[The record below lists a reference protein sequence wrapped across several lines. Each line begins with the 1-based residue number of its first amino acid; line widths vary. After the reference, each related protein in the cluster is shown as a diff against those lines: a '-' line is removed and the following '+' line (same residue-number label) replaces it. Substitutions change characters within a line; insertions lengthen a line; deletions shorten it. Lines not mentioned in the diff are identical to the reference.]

1 MREYYAGSGGGCFAP
16 HATVEVADD
25 ESGGAPRRA
34 RVADVRAGDRVRV
47 ADGGFAA
54 VACVAQIE
62 RDAAA
67 GAELVLLPGGGPA
80 LTPGHPVR
88 VGGVWRAARDVAGA
102 RPVATTPHV
111 YNFVL
116 ERAHVVLVDGVEAAT
131 WAHGL
136 EDAGVA
142 HAFYGTRAV
151 LDALRRLDGW
161 RDGRVRVRGALRD
174 KRTDEVVGLLGD
186 DAAAAEPALEHM
198 ATPTAAAAS

>member
-1 MREYYAGSGGGCFAP
+1 MPEICTAKRTPDDEFIVLACDGIWDVKSS
-16 HATVEVADD
+16 VEVADD

-131 WAHGL
+131 WVH
-136 EDAGVA
+136 
-142 HAFYGTRAV
+142 
-151 LDALRRLDGW
+151 
-161 RDGRVRVRGALRD
+161 
-174 KRTDEVVGLLGD
+174 GLLGD